1 MPRESSGC
9 RAWGDSWALRSI
21 HASPNAADASGA
33 APPPAAVTP
42 AADAAAPAPPKLPAG
57 HVDFSR
63 QQMLMMMFTCGQC
76 ETRAAKAFSK
86 VAYTRGVVL
95 LECPGCSVRHVVADH
110 LGWFGAKGT
119 VEDFAAERGGAV
131 VSRLADNTLE
141 ITPEEVAGA
150 AAVGRL
156 RDGAA
161 AAEP

>member
-1 MPRESSGC
+1 
-9 RAWGDSWALRSI
+9 
-21 HASPNAADASGA
+21 
-33 APPPAAVTP
+33 
-42 AADAAAPAPPKLPAG
+42 
-57 HVDFSR
+57 
-63 QQMLMMMFTCGQC
+63 MLMMMFTCGQC